1 MRIQE
6 GNWMKSGII
15 LFIPL
20 ILLLNSPLF
29 PEEISL
35 TLKKIKE
42 QEKQILNASKL
53 FEINPV
59 YLKAIILTERTL
71 NYNWEIKLFSR

>member
-20 ILLLNSPLF
+20 ILLLNSPLLSQ
-29 PEEISL
+29 EISL

-42 QEKQILNASKL
+42 HEKQILNASKL
-53 FEINPV
+53 FGINPV

>member
-1 MRIQE
+1 
-6 GNWMKSGII
+6 MKSGIV
-15 LFIPL
+15 LFSPL